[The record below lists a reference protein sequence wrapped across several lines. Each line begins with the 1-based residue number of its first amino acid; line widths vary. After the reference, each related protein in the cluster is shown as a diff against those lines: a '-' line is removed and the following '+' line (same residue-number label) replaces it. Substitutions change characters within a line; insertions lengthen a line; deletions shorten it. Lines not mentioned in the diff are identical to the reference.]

1 MRRLFWMGVGIAIT
15 IVVVRK
21 VKTWADQQPVV
32 KVAMEGQETIA
43 GMNKVAHSLVDE
55 FNSARARREAELRA
69 SLLASAAS

>member
-43 GMNKVAHSLVDE
+43 GMNKVAQSFVGE
-55 FNSARARREAELRA
+55 FNEARTRREAELRA